1 MKKVIN
7 ILLLSVS
14 LTTLA
19 QIKGNKEIITKT
31 FDVNNIENVK
41 INFYAQVIIDQSKEE
56 SLTITTDAN
65 LIDYIDK
72 EVIDGTL
79 HLDQKEWIQPS
90 ENAKIVIGAPN
101 IRKVESG
108 THDTTRIINLDN
120 SYIQVLA
127 PIGKIFMDGK
137 TKELRIAGELATIDA
152 SSLIAENAR
161 VNIWSR
167 GSAKVYV
174 TNELDTKLSKDA
186 KLKIINTPKK
196 IKGDARKTVMHNK
209 KKIKNSLVKYIKFKI
224 KNNSLT
230 RNQFLVVGPKPDG
243 SKFSYGF
250 PMMPQAVRKENW
262 TTGTKVYKVST
273 LGKRKLLITIKEE
286 DENKTV
292 VLF

>member
-1 MKKVIN
+1 MKKIIN

-14 LTTLA
+14 ITTIA

-31 FDVNNIENVK
+31 FNTTNIENIK

-65 LIDYIDK
+65 LFDYIDK
-72 EVIDGTL
+72 EVVNGTL

-108 THDTTRIINLDN
+108 THDTTRIINLN
-120 SYIQVLA
+120 NNYIQVLA

-137 TKELRIAGELATIDA
+137 TKELRIAAELATIDA
-152 SSLIAENAR
+152 SSLVAENAR
-161 VNIWSR
+161 VDIWSR

-186 KLKIINTPKK
+186 KLKILNTPEK
-196 IKGDARKTVMHNK
+196 IKGDARKVIVRSK
-209 KKIKNSLVKYIKFKI
+209 KKTKDDLVKYIKFEI

-230 RNQFLVVGPKPDG
+230 RNQFFVIGPKPDG

-250 PMMPQAVRKENW
+250 PMMPQATRKENW
-262 TTGTKVYKVST
+262 TTGTKVYKVSM

-286 DENKTV
+286 DEDKTV
-292 VLF
+292 ALF

>member
-1 MKKVIN
+1 MKKIIN
-7 ILLLSVS
+7 ILLLLVS
-14 LTTLA
+14 ITTIA
-19 QIKGNKEIITKT
+19 QIKGNQEIITKT
-31 FDVNNIENVK
+31 FNTTNIENIK

-65 LIDYIDK
+65 LFDYIDK
-72 EVIDGTL
+72 EVVNGTL

-108 THDTTRIINLDN
+108 THDTTRIINLN
-120 SYIQVLA
+120 NNYIQVLA

-137 TKELRIAGELATIDA
+137 TKELRIAAELATIDA
-152 SSLIAENAR
+152 SSLVAENAR
-161 VNIWSR
+161 VDIWSR

-186 KLKIINTPKK
+186 KLKILNTPEK
-196 IKGDARKTVMHNK
+196 IKGDARKVIVHSK
-209 KKIKNSLVKYIKFKI
+209 KKTKDDQVKYIKFEI

-230 RNQFLVVGPKPDG
+230 RNQFFVIGPKPDG

-250 PMMPQAVRKENW
+250 PMMPQATRKENW
-262 TTGTKVYKVST
+262 TTGTKVYKVSM

-286 DENKTV
+286 DEDKTV
-292 VLF
+292 ALF

>member
-14 LTTLA
+14 LTTLS

-137 TKELRIAGELATIDA
+137 TKELRIAGELATIDS

-174 TNELDTKLSKDA
+174 TNELDTKLSKEA
-186 KLKIINTPKK
+186 KLKIMNTPKK
-196 IKGDARKTVMHNK
+196 IKGDARKTVTHSK

>member
-1 MKKVIN
+1 MKKIIN

-14 LTTLA
+14 ITTIA

-31 FDVNNIENVK
+31 FNTTNIENIK

-65 LIDYIDK
+65 LFDYIDK
-72 EVIDGTL
+72 EVVNGTL

-108 THDTTRIINLDN
+108 THDITRIINLN
-120 SYIQVLA
+120 NNYIQVLA

-137 TKELRIAGELATIDA
+137 TKELRIAAELATIDA
-152 SSLIAENAR
+152 SSLVAENAR
-161 VNIWSR
+161 VDIWSR

-186 KLKIINTPKK
+186 KLKILNTPEK
-196 IKGDARKTVMHNK
+196 IKGDARKAIVHSK
-209 KKIKNSLVKYIKFKI
+209 KKTKDDLVKYIKFEI

-230 RNQFLVVGPKPDG
+230 RNQFFVIGPKPDG

-250 PMMPQAVRKENW
+250 PMMPQATRKENW
-262 TTGTKVYKVST
+262 TTGTKVYKVSM

-286 DENKTV
+286 DEDKTV
-292 VLF
+292 ALF